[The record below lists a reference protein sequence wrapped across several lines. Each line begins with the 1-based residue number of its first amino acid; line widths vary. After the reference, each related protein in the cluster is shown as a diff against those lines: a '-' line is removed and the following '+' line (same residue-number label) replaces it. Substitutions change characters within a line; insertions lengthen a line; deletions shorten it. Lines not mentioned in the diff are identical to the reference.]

1 MLRKVNFLLTK
12 FVRVNILVAAES
24 QCDGQGTNMKKQAQA
39 KGLWSWILGSGWS
52 NAGGAHG

>member
-24 QCDGQGTNMKKQAQA
+24 QCDGQGLKMKKQAQS
-39 KGLWSWILGSGWS
+39 KGFWSWLLGCGQS
-52 NAGGAHG
+52 NAGSQG

>member
-1 MLRKVNFLLTK
+1 
-12 FVRVNILVAAES
+12 
-24 QCDGQGTNMKKQAQA
+24 MKKQAQA